1 MASKISVDDLRKL
14 FSKEV
19 NSLTQ
24 SDIYTMRIIFE
35 YMKNKDANVPANYI
49 EKRYN
54 SVYVYE
60 VLKKL
65 QNIGLVKQIKPENS
79 KSSFYTLTEKGLL
92 ILSVTLE
99 ETDNE
104 YREAEKLFINRII
117 GITKHADLVDIGGR
131 GSEALA
137 EALAKA
143 CSQIIQVDKGC
154 IRIVSRGSKMD
165 SYKLYEEMCN
175 VLKLALR
182 DEVLAK
188 KIAWLA
194 LRNIT
199 SSKMYMSC
207 SQEDWVALIENILKK
222 TLLPYI
228 KFTSFC
234 INFRVLWRLYRPI
247 VVVVEYVV
255 KFIKMLGVM
264 VIISG
269 IAGLILILSIFFSKL

>member
-1 MASKISVDDLRKL
+1 M
-14 FSKEV
+14 
-19 NSLTQ
+19 
-24 SDIYTMRIIFE
+24 
-35 YMKNKDANVPANYI
+35 
-49 EKRYN
+49 
-54 SVYVYE
+54 
-60 VLKKL
+60 

-79 KSSFYTLTEKGLL
+79 KCSFYTLTEKGLL

-154 IRIVSRGSKMD
+154 IRILGRGSKMD

-207 SQEDWVALIENILKK
+207 SQEDWVALIDNILKK

-228 KFTSFC
+228 KFISFC

-247 VVVVEYVV
+247 VIVVEYVV
-255 KFIKMLGVM
+255 KFIKMLGVT
-264 VIISG
+264 VIILG
-269 IAGLILILSIFFSKL
+269 IAGLILILSIFFS